1 VSSFLT
7 AHQHKVGHSVPYM
20 VKIS

>member
-7 AHQHKVGHSVPYM
+7 AHQHKIGYLVPYM
-20 VKIS
+20 VNIS